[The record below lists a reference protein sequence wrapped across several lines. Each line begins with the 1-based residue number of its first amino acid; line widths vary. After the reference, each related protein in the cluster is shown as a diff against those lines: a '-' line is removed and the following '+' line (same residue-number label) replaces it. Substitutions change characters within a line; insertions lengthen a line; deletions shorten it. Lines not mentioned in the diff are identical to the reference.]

1 MAAASLVV
9 AAVAAVEA
17 AGRLELSRVIL
28 RDIEKRAPGGTRFSM
43 VERIECCSNFMSI

>member
-43 VERIECCSNFMSI
+43 VGVLRPQTNLF